1 MSKSSWDQADERGMQ
16 LALQEART
24 SFEQGGIPI
33 GACLIVLN
41 DSEPSGYKVL
51 GSGHNQRIQRS
62 SATLHGEISALE
74 NVGRLKAEVY
84 RRATMYT
91 TLSPCHMCTG
101 AILLYNIQRVVIGEN
116 TTFMGGEDLL
126 RQRGVEL
133 VVLDNQECK
142 DLMASFISAHPEE
155 WNEDIGQET

>member
-84 RRATMYT
+84 RRATM
-91 TLSPCHMCTG
+91 
-101 AILLYNIQRVVIGEN
+101 RVVIGEN
-116 TTFMGGEDLL
+116 ITFMGGEDLL

-155 WNEDIGQET
+155 WNEDIGEGT